1 MRFDDEVDKAKSL
14 ASEPLCFAHPIFVP
28 FRGDWVTLVGFE
40 PLKLESDLLEL
51 TDTQVVALARL
62 LPASYAAR
70 NPRFRSSAEKGIG
83 SRIVNSV
90 RARC

>member
-51 TDTQVVALARL
+51 TDTHVVALGRL
-62 LPASYAAR
+62 LPSLLCGEESAFQVFCGEGYRISNR
-70 NPRFRSSAEKGIG
+70 EFRES
-83 SRIVNSV
+83 
-90 RARC
+90 